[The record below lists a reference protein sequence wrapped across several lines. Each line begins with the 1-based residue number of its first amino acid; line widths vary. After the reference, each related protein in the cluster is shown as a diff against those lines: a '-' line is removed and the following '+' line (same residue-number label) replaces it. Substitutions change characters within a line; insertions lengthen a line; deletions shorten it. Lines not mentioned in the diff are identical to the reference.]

1 MGRKLT
7 LGLFAA
13 GVLGAGASLYGES
26 QPRVYSEDFNT
37 LRELD
42 SRVRQ
47 ADLGEVLANPDSTTL
62 YRSFI
67 ASRDSLSAANGG
79 FLEELKV
86 KEGYAQRSSMLM
98 SGLIFSSLLAV
109 ISLGRYPDR
118 RRD

>member
-1 MGRKLT
+1 MGRKLA

-13 GVLGAGASLYGES
+13 GVLGAGASLYGVS

-47 ADLGEVLANPDSTTL
+47 ADLGEVLANPDSTTF
-62 YRSFI
+62 YRSLI
-67 ASRDSLSAANGG
+67 ARRDSLSAANGG

-86 KEGYAQRSSMLM
+86 KEGYAQRSSMLF
-98 SGLIFSSLLAV
+98 GGFIGSLLLAML
-109 ISLGRYPDR
+109 SLGSYR